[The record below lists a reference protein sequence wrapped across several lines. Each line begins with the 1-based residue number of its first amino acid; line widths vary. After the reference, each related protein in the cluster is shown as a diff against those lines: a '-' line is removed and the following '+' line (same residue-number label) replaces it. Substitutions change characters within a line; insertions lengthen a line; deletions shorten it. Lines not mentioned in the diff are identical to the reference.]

1 MGRAELCIGANRAP
15 LQHGEGSP
23 AAGGRC
29 FSEEGALSTV
39 SGWPTCRNSA
49 NLKGPPAQ
57 GRGLLRI
64 LLFAECALNSVRRA
78 VSQEVSVV
86 EGCICSTM
94 SYVKAP

>member
-1 MGRAELCIGANRAP
+1 MGRAELGIGANRAP

-23 AAGGRC
+23 AAGGCC
-29 FSEEGALSTV
+29 F
-39 SGWPTCRNSA
+39 TCRNSA
-49 NLKGPPAQ
+49 NLKGPSAQ

-78 VSQEVSVV
+78 VFQEVSVV
-86 EGCICSTM
+86 EGSICSTM